1 MTTTVRILSDFD
13 DLIEVRS
20 DTDSHLAIG
29 VTKADAPRLLRDLA
43 EATATACG
51 WEASTSADSPEAGHV
66 TLGCAHGATSL
77 TPTKARALAVA
88 LLRAADEA
96 EASK

>member
-1 MTTTVRILSDFD
+1 MSKPAVRLSMHESRVIVD
-13 DLIEVRS
+13 DGCGTS
-20 DTDSHLAIG
+20 AI
-29 VTKADAPRLLRDLA
+29 VNVEHAPRLLRDLA

-51 WEASTSADSPEAGHV
+51 WESSTAADSPEAGHV

-77 TPTKARALAVA
+77 TPAKARALAVA

-96 EASK
+96 EATP